1 MIKAELTVAA
11 RKWAGLV
18 AIRCALFRSDYLQ
31 LYIILKMA
39 AISPVSTGRKS
50 PLMLRDDLSST
61 YSSFFL
67 ESTVMAE

>member
-1 MIKAELTVAA
+1 
-11 RKWAGLV
+11 
-18 AIRCALFRSDYLQ
+18 
-31 LYIILKMA
+31 MA